1 MTFAT
6 HPMSTQGEANSESIA
21 SAVSWPAIFAG
32 AFAAAALSVLLLTL
46 GAGLGLS
53 SVSPWSG
60 ASASMTAFTAG
71 AAIWLIVVQ
80 WLSAGLGGYLAGRL
94 RAKWSHTGIDEVFFR
109 DTAHGFLAW
118 AVATVFAAAIAA
130 SAVSSAVSGA
140 TRFAGSATTAALA
153 GVSQGIAQTAADP
166 VGYYVDAMFRSD
178 RPAPTAGGTDT
189 KAETA
194 RILARKVGNG
204 SLSNAD
210 EAYLTQLVA
219 ARAGL
224 PQDEAER
231 RVNDVMAQIDTAE
244 AKARE
249 AAEEARKAT
258 AWGSYFLFFSMLI
271 GAFVASAAAALG
283 GQHRDA
289 V

>member
-1 MTFAT
+1 
-6 HPMSTQGEANSESIA
+6 MSTQGGADAESIA
-21 SAVSWPAIFAG
+21 SAVSWSAIFAG
-32 AFAAAALSVLLLTL
+32 AFAAAALSLLILTL

-53 SVSPWSG
+53 SVSPWSNTG
-60 ASASMTAFTAG
+60 ASVTAFTAG

-94 RAKWSHTGIDEVFFR
+94 RAKWSHTAIDEVFFR

-130 SAVSSAVSGA
+130 SAVSSAVGGA
-140 TRFAGSATTAALA
+140 TRVAGSAATAAMA
-153 GVSQGIAQTAADP
+153 GASQGVAQTGADP
-166 VGYYVDAMFRSD
+166 MGYYVDAMFRSE
-178 RPAPTAGGTDT
+178 RPDATADGTDT

-194 RILARKVGNG
+194 RILARRVANG

-210 EAYLTQLVA
+210 EIYLTQRVA
-219 ARAGL
+219 ARTGL

-231 RVNDVMAQIDTAE
+231 RVNDVIAQIDAAE
-244 AKARE
+244 AKTRE
-249 AAEEARKAT
+249 AADEARKVT
-258 AWGSYFLFFSMLI
+258 AWASYFLFFSMLI

>member
-1 MTFAT
+1 
-6 HPMSTQGEANSESIA
+6 MSTQGGAGAESIA

-32 AFAAAALSVLLLTL
+32 AFAAAALSLLLLTL

-53 SVSPWSG
+53 SVSPWSA
-60 ASASMTAFTAG
+60 ASASVTAFTAG

-80 WLSAGLGGYLAGRL
+80 WLSAGLGGYLVGRL

-118 AVATVFAAAIAA
+118 AVAIVFAAAIAA
-130 SAVSSAVSGA
+130 SAISSAVSGA
-140 TRFAGSATTAALA
+140 TRVAGSAATIALA
-153 GVSQGIAQTAADP
+153 GASHGAAQSSADP

-178 RPAPTAGGTDT
+178 RPAPTAGGVDA

-194 RILARKVGNG
+194 RILVRKVRNG
-204 SLSNAD
+204 PLSNAD

-219 ARAGL
+219 ARTGL

-231 RVNDVMAQIDTAE
+231 RVNDVMAQLDSAE
-244 AKARE
+244 VKARE
-249 AAEEARKAT
+249 AAEAARKAT
-258 AWGSYFLFFSMLI
+258 ARASYFLFFSMLI
-271 GAFVASAAAALG
+271 GAFIASAAAALG

-289 V
+289 A

>member
-6 HPMSTQGEANSESIA
+6 HPMSTQGGSGAESIG

-32 AFAAAALSVLLLTL
+32 AFAAAALSLLLLTL

-53 SVSPWSG
+53 SVSPWSA
-60 ASASMTAFTAG
+60 ASPSVTAFTAG

-118 AVATVFAAAIAA
+118 AVATVFTAAVAA
-130 SAVSSAVSGA
+130 SVVSSAVSGA
-140 TRFAGSATTAALA
+140 TRVAGSAATAAVTGA
-153 GVSQGIAQTAADP
+153 SQGVVQTGTDP

-178 RPAPTAGGTDT
+178 SPAPTAGGADV

-194 RILARKVGNG
+194 RILARKLGNG
-204 SLSNAD
+204 VLSNAD

-219 ARAGL
+219 ARTGL

-231 RVNDVMAQIDTAE
+231 RVDDVMAQIDSTE

-249 AAEEARKAT
+249 AAEAVRKAT
-258 AWGSYFLFFSMLI
+258 AWASYFLFFSMLI
-271 GAFVASAAAALG
+271 GAFIASAAAALG

-289 V
+289 A